1 MINTSKICD
10 AADWFDPEIKEVIAN
25 ELQESARLHRKQWEF
40 AMIFLTFKKLGLL
53 QSDKTGLSLGGGNER
68 VLYSIARSIKKLIV
82 TDLYDDKTSWDCAR
96 TSDPNEFIKASMPF
110 PIDDE
115 KIQALRMDMRY
126 LDFDD
131 NSFDFCY
138 SSCAIEHIG
147 EDKDFLQHF
156 NEVNR
161 VLKKDGIYV
170 LTTELQFGEKTI
182 LDANNY
188 VFTKKYLAEL
198 ISESNLEP
206 VSDVNVE
213 LSRNEINYPF
223 PSNIKNAGFNG
234 ENFISEKIFGHFPH
248 TLLLRGNVPF
258 TSVLLILKK
267 SETKLNK
274 KEIKFSGYDKTKE
287 FLQTGVENYRK
298 LISQNKISISPFSSL
313 PNGVSRFF
321 QDHSEY
327 FSTEALS
334 NHSDDKIFHS
344 DYFWFGEGKRQV
356 EIKIR
361 IDGASLDAMN
371 IIEIRIH
378 SYPTY
383 DSKNLNCVY
392 EKEIEVS
399 ANISVNES
407 IEFKTDENCNYAI
420 LCNLKSGNISCGSI
434 TIESWNIQEEVSE
447 LLVNTENEGVHIL

>member
-1 MINTSKICD
+1 MFNTSKICD
-10 AADWFDPEIKEVIAN
+10 AADWFDSELQEVIEN

-40 AMIFLTFKKLGLL
+40 AMIFLTLKKLGLL
-53 QSDKTGLSLGGGNER
+53 KSDKMGLSLGGGNER
-68 VLYSIARSIKKLIV
+68 VLYSIARHIKKLVV
-82 TDLYDDKTSWDCAR
+82 TDLYDDHTSWDCAR
-96 TSDPNEFIKASMPF
+96 TSDPNEFIRTSKPF

-131 NSFDFCY
+131 SSFDFCY

-147 EDKDFLQHF
+147 EDKDFIQHF

-161 VLKKDGIYV
+161 VLKNGGIYV
-170 LTTELQFGEKTI
+170 LTTELQFGEQI
-182 LDANNY
+182 IPDSNNY
-188 VFTKKYLAEL
+188 VFTRKYLSEL

-223 PSNIKNAGFNG
+223 PSNIENVAFNG
-234 ENFISEKIFGHFPH
+234 ENSISEKIFSHFPH
-248 TLLLRGNVPF
+248 TILLRGNLPF

-267 SETKLNK
+267 TETNLNK
-274 KEIKFSGYDKTKE
+274 KEIKFSGYDKTRE
-287 FLQTGVENYRK
+287 FLRTGVENYKK
-298 LISQNKISISPFSSL
+298 LIGKNKITISPFSSL
-313 PNGVSRFF
+313 PNGVSRFY

-327 FSTEALS
+327 FSTEVLS
-334 NHSDDKIFHS
+334 DHSDDKIFHT
-344 DYFWFGEGKRQV
+344 DYFWLGEGKRQV

-361 IDGASLDAMN
+361 IDGASLDEMN

-383 DSKNLNCVY
+383 DSKNLMCVY
-392 EKEIEVS
+392 EKDIEVS
-399 ANISVNES
+399 GNMNVVETVEIR
-407 IEFKTDENCNYAI
+407 TDENCNYAI

-434 TIESWNIQEEVSE
+434 SIESWNIQEEASE
-447 LLVNTENEGVHIL
+447 SKLNSKLEGVHIL